1 MRLRRGSD
9 MSFEVASGG
18 ISPKWLSMERVMKD
32 HPGRIVELARMPPGI
47 TAITD
52 MKLWSREMLDKWI
65 THILRGQRDPD
76 YLPHRFQFREIPSV
90 VGSVPRVV
98 RQYETTKSPSS
109 KLAYTPL
116 EKLYG
121 ERVLGE
127 SEAAAQGITTSN
139 WEPLPKARTTH
150 IYPTY
155 TAEAFKALR
164 EIHVDEAEMCELIE
178 AVARMEHYG
187 PLHVCTFHSTR

>member
-1 MRLRRGSD
+1 

-109 KLAYTPL
+109 KLAYTPW
-116 EKLYG
+116 KSFT
-121 ERVLGE
+121 E
-127 SEAAAQGITTSN
+127 SECWGKVRRQHRELQPAIGSPYLRRGPHTS
-139 WEPLPKARTTH
+139 
-150 IYPTY
+150 IQPTRQ
-155 TAEAFKALR
+155 K
-164 EIHVDEAEMCELIE
+164 
-178 AVARMEHYG
+178 
-187 PLHVCTFHSTR
+187 HSKR